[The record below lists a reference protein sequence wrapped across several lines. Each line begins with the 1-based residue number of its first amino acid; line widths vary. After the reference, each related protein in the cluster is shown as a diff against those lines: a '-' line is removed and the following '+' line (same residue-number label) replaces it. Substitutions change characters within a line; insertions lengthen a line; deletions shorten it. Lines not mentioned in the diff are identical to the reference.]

1 MFKNFILFILLI
13 NQINVI
19 SQVQRGIDSI
29 LFEIQTKPLNKSI
42 ADKALAIPYDITVN
56 NLNKSFFIYER
67 LYNENIFGEDK
78 IRSGDLIEKLALV
91 YYLKGNYL
99 ASYNMHLKSI
109 QLFEEAGDERRKAN
123 VMATLAYASKKR
135 NLKASLE
142 MMANAIRILK
152 KLNAKSD
159 LTSAIDNYGVLFE
172 IKGDL
177 DSAMF
182 FYNEALRLKVALND
196 SVGIPYSLNNIAG
209 IYFIK
214 KNFSEGLAYINR
226 STEIRNKLHD
236 YIGMAWNEHTLGELY
251 VSLGNNNEAREH
263 FRKSF
268 QLAKKASY
276 PDLQSRNAKQLSS
289 VFAKGS
295 RFDSA
300 YFYFNTFFD
309 IHDSLYNEQ
318 TQKQLLEMETLYETE
333 KKSSQIVTLASK
345 NAVIEKEIEKK
356 RNSQLFLL
364 SILGLCLIG
373 GIVIFRAYRQKTAA
387 NKIISSQKIEVEK
400 HRNLIAEKQKETID
414 SINYAKRIQYALLA
428 NEALLQRNLKE
439 HFIFFKPKDIVSG
452 DFYWATEHNDRFYLA
467 VCDSTGHGVPGAFMS
482 LLNIGFLNEAIKE
495 KEIREPNEIF
505 NYVRNR
511 LIESISHEEQQDGMD
526 GILICFDKGSGQ
538 ITYAAANNAPILI
551 KSNGSSAHFI
561 ELGKDKMPIGKGERL
576 EPYILFSI
584 AANAGDCLYLYT
596 DGFADQF
603 GGPKGKKFKYNPLNQ
618 LLSSNSNE
626 EMNNQKMKLEQTL
639 TLWQRELEQVD
650 DILII
655 GFRI

>member
-1 MFKNFILFILLI
+1 MLKRLILFILLI
-13 NQINVI
+13 NQTSGF
-19 SQVQRGIDSI
+19 SQRKSVIDSV
-29 LFEIQTKPLNKSI
+29 LLEVQTKALNKTI
-42 ADKALAIPYDITVN
+42 AEKALAIPYDVTVN

-67 LYNENIFGEDK
+67 LYSENIFSGDK

-99 ASYNMHLKSI
+99 ASYNMHLKSM

-123 VMATLAYASKKR
+123 VMATLAYGSKKR

-142 MMANAIRILK
+142 MMANAIKILE
-152 KLNAKSD
+152 KLDAKRD

-172 IKGDL
+172 INGDL

-182 FYNEALRLKVALND
+182 FYNEALRLKITLND

-214 KNFSEGLAYINR
+214 KNFSDGLAYINR

-236 YIGMAWNEHTLGELY
+236 YIGMAWNEYTLGELY
-251 VSLGNNNEAREH
+251 VSLDNQKEAREH

-268 QLAKKASY
+268 QLAEKASY
-276 PDLQSRNAKQLSS
+276 PDLQSRNARQLSS
-289 VFAKGS
+289 LFAKGN

-300 YFYFNTFFD
+300 YFYFNAFFS
-309 IHDSLYNEQ
+309 IHESIYNEK
-318 TQKQLLEMETLYETE
+318 TQKQLLEMEALYETE

-364 SILGLCLIG
+364 FILGLCLIG
-373 GIVIFRAYRQKTAA
+373 GGLIYRAYRQKNEA
-387 NKIISSQKIEVEK
+387 NKIISNQKIEVERHK
-400 HRNLIAEKQKETID
+400 VLIEEKQKETID

-428 NEALLQRNLKE
+428 NEALLVRNLKE
-439 HFIFFKPKDIVSG
+439 YFILFKPKDIVSG
-452 DFYWATEHNDRFYLA
+452 DFYWATEHNNRFYLA

-482 LLNIGFLNEAIKE
+482 LLNIGFLSEAIKE
-495 KEIREPNEIF
+495 KSIVEPHEVL
-505 NYVRNR
+505 NYVRSR
-511 LIESISHEEQQDGMD
+511 LIESISKEEQQDGMD
-526 GILICFDKGSGQ
+526 GILLCIDKTNNR
-538 ITYAAANNAPILI
+538 ITYAAANNSPVLIQSGQIL
-551 KSNGSSAHFI
+551 
-561 ELGKDKMPIGKGERL
+561 ELTKDKMPVGKGEKTDSFKL
-576 EPYILFSI
+576 QTIDFQK
-584 AANAGDCLYLYT
+584 GDNLYLYT

-603 GGPKGKKFKYNPLNQ
+603 GGPKGKKYKYKALND
-618 LLSSNSNE
+618 LLLVNSTE
-626 EMNNQKMKLEQTL
+626 SMKNQKMKLEQTL
-639 TLWQRELEQVD
+639 SGWQGDLEQVD

-655 GFRI
+655 GLKIG